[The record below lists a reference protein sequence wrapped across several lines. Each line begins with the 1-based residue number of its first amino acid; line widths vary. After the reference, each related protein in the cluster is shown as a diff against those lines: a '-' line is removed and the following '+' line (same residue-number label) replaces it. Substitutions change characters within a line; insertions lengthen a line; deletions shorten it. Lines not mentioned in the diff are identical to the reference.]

1 VVAPAPIGIVDA
13 VVYGIVEGLTEL
25 LPVSS
30 TGHLILLG
38 SVLSQ
43 ESEAHKALDI
53 VIQLGAVVALV
64 VLFHK
69 RLYALLGGVLTGDA
83 GERRLAAAVLV
94 AFVPAAVVGL
104 AIGKLV
110 KAYLFGPVPVAAALL
125 AGAVAML
132 LAERWRARRAA
143 AEDGLEH
150 LTPRRGLVIGL
161 CQCLALWPGAS
172 RSMTTIVG
180 AELCGLGLR
189 TASEFSFLL
198 AIPTLGAACLYDFWK
213 NGRLILEMPGGA
225 AALAVGLAVSFVVT
239 LVVAALFLRFVARVG
254 LVPFALYR
262 IALSAVVLFVALR

>member
-1 VVAPAPIGIVDA
+1 VPAPAPIGIVDA

-38 SVLSQ
+38 SVLGHQ
-43 ESEAHKALDI
+43 SEAHKALDI

-69 RLYALLGGVLTGDA
+69 RLYALLRGVLAGDA
-83 GERRLAAAVLV
+83 AERRLAAAVAV
-94 AFVPAAVVGL
+94 AFVPAAIAGL
-104 AIGKLV
+104 ALGKLI
-110 KAYLFGPVPVAAALL
+110 KQHLFGPIPVAAALL
-125 AGAVAML
+125 GGAVAML
-132 LAERWRARRAA
+132 AVERWRARRGTA
-143 AEDGLEH
+143 AEGLEQV
-150 LTPRRGLVIGL
+150 TPRRGLVVGL
-161 CQCLALWPGAS
+161 CQCLALWPGTS

-189 TASEFSFLL
+189 TCAEFSFLL
-198 AIPTLGAACLYDFWK
+198 AIPTLGAACVYDFWK
-213 NGRLILEMPGGA
+213 NGRLILDMPGGA
-225 AALAVGLAVSFVVT
+225 AALAVGLGVSFVVT

-262 IALSAVVLFVALR
+262 IALGALVLVVALR